1 LEQKIM
7 KLSAVPFCILLVPIC
22 SSAQQNNP
30 AVASSQD
37 NAKAATS
44 SMLAGTHAP
53 AEMNKLYPRIGEW
66 QATIRTMPGPGSP
79 EGGVDQGV
87 MVIRKG
93 PGGFSIVQDFQ
104 SHGFSGH
111 LIGQSYTWWDSRTK
125 AYKSVWCDNMQGC
138 TEFTT
143 AIQGNSWTVELD
155 GTTNGTKV
163 HTTIH
168 ATLSQDHNR
177 IHEEFKNS
185 YDGGPPRIVTVG
197 EYLQEMGTEV
207 IKGTHP
213 VSYPHLLSPIE
224 KSTIQG
230 DRSWEFM
237 SMRHFGRRRFFWNRL
252 SSLRKRSTI
261 SFPILG

>member
-143 AIQGNSWTVELD
+143 VIQGNSWTVELD

-197 EYLQEMGTEV
+197 EYRR
-207 IKGTHP
+207 
-213 VSYPHLLSPIE
+213 VSARN
-224 KSTIQG
+224 G
-230 DRSWEFM
+230 D
-237 SMRHFGRRRFFWNRL
+237 GGN
-252 SSLRKRSTI
+252 
-261 SFPILG
+261 